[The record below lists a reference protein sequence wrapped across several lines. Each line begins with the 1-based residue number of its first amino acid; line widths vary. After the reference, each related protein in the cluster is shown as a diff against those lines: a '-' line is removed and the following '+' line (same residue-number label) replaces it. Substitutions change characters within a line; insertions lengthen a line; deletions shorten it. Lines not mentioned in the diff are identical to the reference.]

1 MIMIPTQLRV
11 AVVQF
16 APKLGQVQANIAK
29 ARELC
34 NGLKPRSID
43 LLCFPEM
50 IFSGYVFQDTAA
62 ITPYLE
68 HPHTGPTSTFCAE
81 LARSLECCVVAG
93 YPEKLDPREHAP
105 PLGGDS
111 LSFHQPRIG
120 ANSAVMYGPTGE
132 RIGAYRKTNLY
143 KLDLPWAVPGSGF
156 TTMTLPHPLGP
167 TTLAICNDLNVQDP
181 AVWES
186 LEEGPYELAR
196 HCMRSGT
203 RLLILLNAWLHPD
216 EDGEESDADSAND
229 TTPEENDDADE
240 MEPSWEVI
248 NYWAMR
254 LNPLWTTIQDQ
265 KATHENDKDLKQG
278 IPNELLVVVC
288 NRSGNEGGEF
298 CKKLVSP
305 SWVNWFCSGNRFA
318 GSSAL
323 MSLRRGSGRPRLLH
337 MMGQREEGVGLWTAN
352 MAVQ

>member
-1 MIMIPTQLRV
+1 MIPTQLRV

-16 APKLGQVQANIAK
+16 APKRGQVQANIAK

-34 NGLKPRSID
+34 NRLKPRSVD

-50 IFSGYVFQDTAA
+50 IFSGYVFPDTAA

-68 HPHTGPTSTFCAE
+68 NPYTGPTSTFCAE
-81 LARSLECCVVAG
+81 LARSLECFVAAG
-93 YPEKLDPREHAP
+93 YPEKLEPHEHAS
-105 PLGGDS
+105 PLGGDNS
-111 LSFHQPRIG
+111 SFHQPRIG

-143 KLDLPWAVPGSGF
+143 QLDLPWAIPGSGF
-156 TTMTLPHPLGP
+156 MTMTLPHPLGR

-196 HCMRSGT
+196 HCIRSNT

-216 EDGEESDADSAND
+216 EESDADTDSAD
-229 TTPEENDDADE
+229 CTTPEQNEDTDE

-254 LNPLWTTIQDQ
+254 LNPLWATIQ
-265 KATHENDKDLKQG
+265 KAPDENEKKSDEYK
-278 IPNELLVVVC
+278 IPDELLVVVC
-288 NRSGNEGGEF
+288 NRFGNEAG
-298 CKKLVSP
+298 S
-305 SWVNWFCSGNRFA
+305 RFA

-323 MSLRRGSGRPRLLH
+323 MSLRRGSGRPRVLH

-352 MAVQ
+352 MAAQ

>member
-1 MIMIPTQLRV
+1 MMPAQLRV

-16 APKLGQVQANIAK
+16 APKLGQVKANIAK
-29 ARELC
+29 AGQLC
-34 NGLKPRSID
+34 KGLRPRSVD
-43 LLCFPEM
+43 LVCFPEM
-50 IFSGYVFQDTAA
+50 IFSGYVFPDTAA

-81 LARSLECCVVAG
+81 LARSLECFVVAG
-93 YPEKLDPREHAP
+93 YPEKLEAHEHAP
-105 PLGGDS
+105 PLGGDA

-132 RIGAYRKTNLY
+132 RVGGYRKTNLF
-143 KLDLPWAVPGSGF
+143 KADLPWAVSGTGF

-186 LEEGPYELAR
+186 LEDGPYELAQ
-196 HCMRSGT
+196 HCIRSGT

-216 EDGEESDADSAND
+216 EEGEGEEESVSDSSDH
-229 TTPEENDDADE
+229 TIPEQIEDADE
-240 MEPSWEVI
+240 MEPSWKVM

-254 LNPLWTTIQDQ
+254 LNPLW
-265 KATHENDKDLKQG
+265 ATVRNATNESDKKPGERKLHD
-278 IPNELLVVVC
+278 EVLVVIC
-288 NRSGNEGGEF
+288 NRFGDEGG
-298 CKKLVSP
+298 K
-305 SWVNWFCSGNRFA
+305 RFA
-318 GSSAL
+318 GSSVL
-323 MSLRRGSGRPRLLH
+323 MSLRRGSGRPRVLH
-337 MMGQREEGVGLWTAN
+337 LMGQREEGVSVWTAK

>member
-1 MIMIPTQLRV
+1 MMPAQLRV

-34 NGLKPRSID
+34 KGLKPRSID

-50 IFSGYVFQDTAA
+50 IFSGYVFPDTAA

-81 LARSLECCVVAG
+81 LARSLECFVAAG
-93 YPEKLDPREHAP
+93 YPEKLEPHEHAL
-105 PLGGDS
+105 PLGDDSAS
-111 LSFHQPRIG
+111 LSFQQPRIG
-120 ANSAVMYGPTGE
+120 ANSAVMYNPTGE
-132 RIGAYRKTNLY
+132 RVGAYRKTNLY

-156 TTMTLPHPLGP
+156 STMTLPHPLGP

-196 HCMRSGT
+196 HCIRSGT

-216 EDGEESDADSAND
+216 EDGEESETGSAGH
-229 TTPEENDDADE
+229 TTPEHNQDTDE
-240 MEPSWEVI
+240 MEPSWEVMK
-248 NYWAMR
+248 YWAMR
-254 LNPLWTTIQDQ
+254 LNPLWATIQ
-265 KATHENDKDLKQG
+265 KASNESDEKPGERKV
-278 IPNELLVVVC
+278 PNELLVVVC
-288 NRSGNEGGEF
+288 NRFGDEG
-298 CKKLVSP
+298 
-305 SWVNWFCSGNRFA
+305 GNRFA
-318 GSSAL
+318 GSSVL
-323 MSLRRGSGRPRLLH
+323 MSLHRGSGRPRLLQ
-337 MMGQREEGVGLWTAN
+337 MMGQREEGVSVWTAN
-352 MAVQ
+352 MAV

>member
-1 MIMIPTQLRV
+1 MVKFSHHAHDIMMPTQLRV

-34 NGLKPRSID
+34 NGLKPRSVD
-43 LLCFPEM
+43 LLCLPEM
-50 IFSGYVFQDTAA
+50 IFPGYVFPDTAA

-68 HPHTGPTSTFCAE
+68 HPYTGPTSTFCAE
-81 LARSLECCVVAG
+81 LARSLQCFVAAG
-93 YPEKLDPREHAP
+93 YPEKLEPHEHAP
-105 PLGGDS
+105 PLGGDN

-132 RIGAYRKTNLY
+132 RIGGYRKTNLY

-186 LEEGPYELAR
+186 LEEGPYELAQ
-196 HCMRSGT
+196 HCVRSGT

-216 EDGEESDADSAND
+216 EDGEESDGDSADSTIPEQIED
-229 TTPEENDDADE
+229 TDE

-254 LNPLWTTIQDQ
+254 LNPLWATIR
-265 KATHENDKDLKQG
+265 KATHENEKKPG
-278 IPNELLVVVC
+278 ECRIPNELLVVVC
-288 NRSGNEGGEF
+288 NRFGNEGG
-298 CKKLVSP
+298 S
-305 SWVNWFCSGNRFA
+305 RFA
-318 GSSAL
+318 GSSVL

-337 MMGQREEGVGLWTAN
+337 MMGQREEGIGLWTAN
-352 MAVQ
+352 MAA

>member
-1 MIMIPTQLRV
+1 MMPATQLRV

-34 NGLKPRSID
+34 KGLKPRSLD

-50 IFSGYVFQDTAA
+50 IFSGYVYPDTAS

-81 LARSLECCVVAG
+81 LARRLECFVAAG
-93 YPEKLDPREHAP
+93 YPERLEPHEHGP

-111 LSFHQPRIG
+111 PSLHQPRIG

-132 RIGAYRKTNLY
+132 HVGAYRKTNLF
-143 KLDLPWAVPGSGF
+143 KLDLPWAVPGTGF
-156 TTMTLPHPLGP
+156 TTMALPHPLGP

-216 EDGEESDADSAND
+216 EGGEESESDTGSANSH
-229 TTPEENDDADE
+229 TTPGKKEDMDG
-240 MEPSWEVI
+240 MEPSWEVMK
-248 NYWAMR
+248 YWAMR
-254 LNPLWTTIQDQ
+254 LHPLWATVESAANKVNKEPAEY
-265 KATHENDKDLKQG
+265 KAPD
-278 IPNELLVVVC
+278 ELLVVIC
-288 NRSGNEGGEF
+288 NRFGDEGGE
-298 CKKLVSP
+298 
-305 SWVNWFCSGNRFA
+305 RFA
-318 GSSAL
+318 GSSVL
-323 MSLRRGSGRPRLLH
+323 MSLHRGSGRPRILH
-337 MMGQREEGVGLWTAN
+337 MMGQREEGVGVWTAK
-352 MAVQ
+352 MGAQ

>member
-1 MIMIPTQLRV
+1 MSSQLRV

-34 NGLKPRSID
+34 NGLKPRSVD

-50 IFSGYVFQDTAA
+50 FFSGYVFPDTAT

-68 HPHTGPTSTFCAE
+68 HPHTGPTATFCAE
-81 LARSLECCVVAG
+81 LARSLECFVAAG
-93 YPEKLDPREHAP
+93 YPEKLEPHEHAP
-105 PLGGDS
+105 PLGGNS

-120 ANSAVMYGPTGE
+120 ANSAFI
-132 RIGAYRKTNLY
+132 IGAYRKTNLY

-186 LEEGPYELAR
+186 LEEGPYELAQ
-196 HCMRSGT
+196 HCIRSGT

-216 EDGEESDADSAND
+216 EDGEVSDSDSADCTTSEQNED
-229 TTPEENDDADE
+229 TDGT
-240 MEPSWEVI
+240 EPSWEVI

-254 LNPLWTTIQDQ
+254 LNPLWATIRE
-265 KATHENDKDLKQG
+265 ATHENEKKPG
-278 IPNELLVVVC
+278 IPNELLVLVC
-288 NRSGNEGGEF
+288 NRFGNEGGS
-298 CKKLVSP
+298 V
-305 SWVNWFCSGNRFA
+305 FA

-323 MSLRRGSGRPRLLH
+323 MSLRRGSGRPRLLQ
-337 MMGQREEGVGLWTAN
+337 MMGQREEGIGFWTAN
-352 MAVQ
+352 IPGR